1 MNCILLET
9 WIINADVKLDRHLFL
24 LQLKSEGALISLQTD
39 FATVDSV
46 WHSFELNPSMMLHV
60 VHLEI
65 ERLLLIRWEDSIG
78 LEHHLP
84 DVFSLTVQALAYVY
98 NLLYLPRW

>member
-1 MNCILLET
+1 M
-9 WIINADVKLDRHLFL
+9 V
-24 LQLKSEGALISLQTD
+24 
-39 FATVDSV
+39 
-46 WHSFELNPSMMLHV
+46 LHV

-65 ERLLLIRWEDSIG
+65 ECLLLIGWEDSIG

-98 NLLYLPRW
+98 NFLYLPRW